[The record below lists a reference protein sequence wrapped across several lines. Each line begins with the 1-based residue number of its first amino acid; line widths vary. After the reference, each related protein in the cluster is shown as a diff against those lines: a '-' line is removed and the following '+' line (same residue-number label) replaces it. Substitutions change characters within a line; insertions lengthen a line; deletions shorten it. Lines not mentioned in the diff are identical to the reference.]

1 MTVLERPLRSAISR
15 ELQFTLSKVK
25 GLLIGIAIV
34 GLGMLLGYLVYLPE
48 TAELTIS
55 VLVVLIVMLII
66 IHNPLNGI
74 LLLLTLTPFIES
86 WVNIPMGAG
95 IPDLSFSRFTV
106 AFLAIF
112 MLARAAIGRF
122 RFARIGLV
130 EICII
135 ATTFGIM
142 VCAPLSVHPK
152 GVLQTAITMHFI
164 PLALYFFAKNLVQ
177 NKDDLHKLFLVIAIF
192 GFVAALYAI
201 YEQTTGN
208 ILFLPKGK
216 LLWVAEYRSGYY
228 GHGLRIIRGLLG
240 GGGDFGRV
248 LGSTIPITFYL
259 FLENKRATRKALLA
273 GMIAAQ
279 FYGIFCTYN
288 RTSWYALLLS
298 LFVLQ
303 FFYPQFRKV
312 FLVIVL
318 IAVVALWA
326 TWAQVNESTV
336 VEERVSSKVSTLEG
350 RQARWQAGFNMWRAK
365 PVRGWGF
372 GRYQTE
378 AGRFRTDGVRKNFGN
393 GAIENDY
400 LHILVASG
408 LIGFLPY
415 LLFLLTPLV
424 NGVRLFFRAR
434 ASGWPGFVKPET
446 MAVYWTIILSFAI
459 GSYTRIQTQALV
471 KMIPFAVAGAVVG
484 SHEGWLRGSRAK
496 TRSAASSLPTMSVAE
511 KKEVTDDG

>member
-1 MTVLERPLRSAISR
+1 MTTLERPLRSAISR

-112 MLARAAIGRF
+112 MLARAAIGRL

-130 EICII
+130 EVCII
-135 ATTFGIM
+135 ATTLGIM

-152 GVLQTAITMHFI
+152 GVLQTAITMHFV

-201 YEQTTGN
+201 YEQATGN
-208 ILFLPKGK
+208 ILFLPKGES
-216 LLWVAEYRSGYY
+216 LSWTQYRQGYY
-228 GHGLRIIRGLLG
+228 GHGLLIIRGLLRSG
-240 GGGDFGRV
+240 ANFGRV
-248 LGSTIPITFYL
+248 LGSTIPITFFL
-259 FLENKRATRKALLA
+259 FFENKRATRKVLLA
-273 GMIAAQ
+273 GMIAVQ
-279 FYGIFCTYN
+279 SCGIFFIYN

-298 LFVLQ
+298 LFILQ

-312 FLVIVL
+312 FFVIVL
-318 IAVVALWA
+318 VAVVALWA
-326 TWAQVNESTV
+326 TWDQVNESTV
-336 VEERVSSKVSTLEG
+336 VEERVNSKVSTLEG
-350 RQARWQAGFNMWRAK
+350 RQARWKAGFNMWQAK
-365 PVRGWGF
+365 PIRGWGF
-372 GRYQTE
+372 DRYQTE
-378 AGRFRTDGVRKNFGN
+378 SGRFRTDGYSRNIR
-393 GAIENDY
+393 AIENDY

-408 LIGFLPY
+408 VIGFLPY

-434 ASGWPGFVKPET
+434 APDWPGFVKPET
-446 MAVYWTIILSFAI
+446 MAVYWAIILCFAI
-459 GSYTRIQTQALV
+459 GSYTQIQTQVLV

-484 SHEGWLRGSRAK
+484 THEGWLRGSRAK
-496 TRSAASSLPTMSVAE
+496 KRSAASSLPTMAVAE

>member
-1 MTVLERPLRSAISR
+1 MTVLERPLRSTISR

-34 GLGMLLGYLVYLPE
+34 GLGMLLGYLVYSPE
-48 TAELTIS
+48 TVELTIS
-55 VLVVLIVMLII
+55 VLVIFIVTLII

-74 LLLLTLTPFIES
+74 LLLMTLTPFIET
-86 WVNIPMGAG
+86 WINVPMGAG

-112 MLARAAIGRF
+112 VLARAAIGRL
-122 RFARIGLV
+122 RFARIGLA
-130 EICII
+130 EICIV
-135 ATTFGIM
+135 ATTLGIM

-152 GVLQTAITMHFI
+152 GVLQSAISIYFI
-164 PLALYFFAKNLVQ
+164 PLSVYFFAKNLVQ
-177 NKDDLHKLFLVIAIF
+177 NKDDLHKLFLVMTIF

-208 ILFLPKGK
+208 ILFLPKGTP
-216 LLWVAEYRSGYY
+216 LWVAEYRSGYY

-240 GGGDFGRV
+240 DGANFGRV
-248 LGSTIPITFYL
+248 LASTIPITFFL
-259 FLENKRATRKALLA
+259 FFENKRATRKALLA

-279 FYGIFCTYN
+279 FCGIFLTYK

-298 LFVLQ
+298 LFLLQ

-312 FLVIVL
+312 FFVIVL
-318 IAVVALWA
+318 IAAVALWA
-326 TWAQVNESTV
+326 TWDQVNESTV
-336 VEERVSSKVSTLEG
+336 VTYRVNSKVSTLEG

-378 AGRFRTDGVRKNFGN
+378 AGRFRTDGVHKNFRN

-408 LIGFLPY
+408 VIGFLPY
-415 LLFLLTPLV
+415 LLFLLAPLV

-434 ASGWPGFVKPET
+434 APDWPGFIKPET
-446 MAVYWTIILSFAI
+446 LAIYGAVILSFAI
-459 GSYTRIQTQALV
+459 GSYTKIETQQIV

-484 SHEGWLRGSRAK
+484 THEGWLRGSRTDK
-496 TRSAASSLPTMSVAE
+496 RSAASSPPTIAVAE